1 MKDNKKLIWKT
12 SKEHEDSNMNK
23 ALVGYTGFVGSN
35 IYIKAGNIIGGVY
48 NSKNIKLAYRTNPDT
63 LIYAG
68 LRAEKFLANTYPDK
82 DRLLIEEAK
91 QNIKEI
97 NPKKL
102 ILISTIDVFK
112 KPINVTEESNIDVQG
127 LQPYGYNRYRLE
139 LWVRENYPNALI
151 IRLPALFGINLKKNF
166 LYDFINIIPQLLKKE
181 KMDELLIHNN
191 QLTNYY
197 ELQDTQFYK
206 LKPLSEKK
214 KSELKKIFQDI
225 GFSALNFTDSRSIY
239 QFYNLAR
246 LWEDIQIALKND
258 IKLWHPATEPV
269 SATEI
274 YKYLTGE
281 DFVNEIMTMP
291 AYYDYKTVYSE
302 IFGGKNGYIN
312 SKIEVLNQIKNFIIQ
327 QTAVNN
333 G

>member
-1 MKDNKKLIWKT
+1 MK
-12 SKEHEDSNMNK
+12 K

-35 IYIKAGNIIGGVY
+35 VCKQAGNNIKGLY
-48 NSKNIKLAYRTNPDT
+48 NSKNIKLAYKTNPDI

-68 LRAEKFLANTYPDK
+68 LRAEKFLANAYPDK

-102 ILISTIDVFK
+102 ILISTIDVFQ
-112 KPINVTEESNIDVQG
+112 KPINVTEETNVDTQG
-127 LQPYGYNRYRLE
+127 LQPYGYNRYQLE
-139 LWVRENYPNALI
+139 LWVRENYPDALI

-181 KMDELLIHNN
+181 KIDELLIHNN
-191 QLTNYY
+191 QLINYY

-206 LKPLSEKK
+206 LKAGSEKEK
-214 KSELKKIFQDI
+214 KELKKIFQEL
-225 GFSALNFTDSRSIY
+225 GFSALNFTDSRNVY
-239 QFYNLAR
+239 QFYNLSR
-246 LWEDIQIALKND
+246 LWGDIQTALKND

-269 SATEI
+269 SAAEI

-281 DFVNEIMTMP
+281 NFVNEIMAKP
-291 AYYDYKTVYSE
+291 AYYDYKTVHSE
-302 IFGGKNGYIN
+302 IFGGRNGYIN
-312 SKIEVLNQIKNFIIQ
+312 SKIEVLNQIKDFITQ
-327 QTAVNN
+327 QTTVNN